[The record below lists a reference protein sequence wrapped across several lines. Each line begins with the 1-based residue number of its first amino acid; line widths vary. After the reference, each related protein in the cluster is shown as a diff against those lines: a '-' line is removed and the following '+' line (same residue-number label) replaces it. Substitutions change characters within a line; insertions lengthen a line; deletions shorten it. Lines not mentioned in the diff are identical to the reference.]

1 MVVNER
7 RGAGIKHY
15 NDYKTFIEYSNDG
28 RWIFKYVNIEEYK
41 PEKKRKVLIVFNDMI
56 ADMLCNEKL
65 EQKVIDQFIRGKK
78 LKSSLAFIT

>member
-15 NDYKTFIEYSNDG
+15 NDYKAFIEYSNDG

>member
-1 MVVNER
+1 MVVKER